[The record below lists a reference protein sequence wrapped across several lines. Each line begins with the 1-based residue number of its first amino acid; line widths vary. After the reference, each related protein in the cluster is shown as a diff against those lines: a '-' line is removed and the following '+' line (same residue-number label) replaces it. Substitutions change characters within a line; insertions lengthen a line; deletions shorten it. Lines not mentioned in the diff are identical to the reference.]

1 MCLLS
6 SWPVSAL
13 LSSFLGR
20 SRMSAAA
27 PGQSGW
33 GGPFIADLPA
43 RPWHG
48 SGKGQWHP
56 WPALPSHELY
66 LEEAKTR
73 EISPSSSCTGRRASA
88 GTLLVCL
95 KAWFFQSTSNR
106 TWVQKADFSMYHRW
120 PLLSSVV
127 HEGWEPISLVM
138 ADLPDLSVR
147 KMRFFFSFSTSTSSS
162 VLNWV
167 FAKCHRWAK
176 NWDVDLTLSHREA
189 HLTKF
194 FPPPSYMFSQ

>member
-1 MCLLS
+1 
-6 SWPVSAL
+6 
-13 LSSFLGR
+13 
-20 SRMSAAA
+20 
-27 PGQSGW
+27 
-33 GGPFIADLPA
+33 
-43 RPWHG
+43 
-48 SGKGQWHP
+48 
-56 WPALPSHELY
+56 
-66 LEEAKTR
+66 
-73 EISPSSSCTGRRASA
+73 
-88 GTLLVCL
+88 
-95 KAWFFQSTSNR
+95 
-106 TWVQKADFSMYHRW
+106 MYHRW

-194 FPPPSYMFSQ
+194 FPPPFLYVFPVAAATPVWQRKESGGVCELTVCASFCLQGWGPWIRSHFCFPNGFLLMTAPVSRSWLSQ